1 MNHNCFAKLVAK
13 VLLVCGMAVPLL
25 AQAAETPSDDAVL
38 QHADEP
44 TVAPPHAMGAG
55 SDHAKTPAGIS
66 GANMVKPNEV
76 KLNLAAMYMRM
87 QDNYIGSSKVSPQT
101 IVTTIPSNVTMT
113 TAMGTMRE
121 MYRIVPD
128 YMNVETLMLSAM
140 YGLSSDVNI
149 MVMAPYVRKTMS
161 MTTFA
166 GSSGTTILGQSSMA
180 TQGMGDASVSSIW
193 RFHQDRNSYG
203 LLNVGLSLPT
213 GSTTET
219 TTMLSPMNMMMTSRA
234 NYGMQLGTG
243 TYDFLPGLTYV
254 SHDDQ
259 WSWGAAYR
267 GRFALR
273 NNAQGY
279 HYGNRLELDLWGGYT
294 VTHGVTL
301 TARIAGSAQG
311 GIHGSDPAI
320 SGLMQGSNPNYYG
333 GRKVDAFAGLDL
345 SGVAFGLKGVNLSLE
360 AGDTVYQ
367 NLNGP
372 QLGSSWQVNA
382 VLGIIL

>member
-1 MNHNCFAKLVAK
+1 MNQNCFTGLVAG
-13 VLLVCGMAVPLL
+13 VLWAGGMMIPFL
-25 AQAAETPSDDAVL
+25 AQAADMQGDAAAPQQSDGQTA
-38 QHADEP
+38 A
-44 TVAPPHAMGAG
+44 APQGMGAG
-55 SDHAKTPAGIS
+55 SDHAKTPAGLT
-66 GANMVKPNEV
+66 GANMVNPHEI

-113 TAMGTMRE
+113 TAMGAMRE

-140 YGLSSDVNI
+140 YGVSDDVNV
-149 MVMAPYVRKTMS
+149 MFMAPYVRKTMS

-166 GSSGTTILGQSSMA
+166 GSSGTTILGQSSMT
-180 TQGMGDASVSSIW
+180 TQGTGDASVSSIW
-193 RFHQDRNSYG
+193 RFHKDPDSYG

-219 TTMLSPMNMMMTSRA
+219 STMLSPMNMMMTSRA

-267 GRFALR
+267 GRFALG

-279 HYGNRLELDLWGGYT
+279 HYGNKLELDLWGGYT

-333 GRKVDAFAGLDL
+333 GRKVDVFAGLNL
-345 SGVAFGLKGVNLSLE
+345 SGAAIGLKGVSLSLE

-367 NLNGP
+367 YLNGP

-382 VLGIIL
+382 VLGIML